1 MSLASEVSSLATRV
15 ATEFKTIRTLI
26 TGSGT
31 GNISGLATTDKS
43 SIVAAIN
50 EVQAAGGGGGS
61 STLPTHTMASLVTAA
76 SGSSLVANQSYRITD
91 LDMVATAKTTSTY
104 FFDGVL
110 ELGESD
116 SIPSGFV
123 GHISRSGSP
132 KITDAQAR
140 VRSFVRC

>member
-50 EVQAAGGGGGS
+50 EVQAAGGGS

-116 SIPSGFV
+116 AIPSGFV